1 MEDQNLLVIGWPLDS
16 PILEGRCV
24 WIIHAEEL
32 CIFLTHAKQL
42 FAGFWWS
49 TTFLLSLKGE
59 IFESLLLNH
68 VISAIL
74 LGWKPFFRDVLPNPG
89 RCNTEVCGRF
99 IRSKI
104 LSHA

>member
-1 MEDQNLLVIGWPLDS
+1 MEDQNLLVMGWPLDS

-32 CIFLTHAKQL
+32 CIFLTHTKQL

-74 LGWKPFFRDVLPNPG
+74 LGWNLNPASEVL
-89 RCNTEVCGRF
+89 
-99 IRSKI
+99 I
-104 LSHA
+104 LFSYDSFVEESRVVR